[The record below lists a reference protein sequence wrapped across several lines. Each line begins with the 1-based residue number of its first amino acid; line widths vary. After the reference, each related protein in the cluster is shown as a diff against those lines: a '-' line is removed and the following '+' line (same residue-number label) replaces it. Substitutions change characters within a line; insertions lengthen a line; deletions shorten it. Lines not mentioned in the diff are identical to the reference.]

1 MASRFQAAALVA
13 SPSHPNAVAWS
24 DENLVAVASG
34 HIVTILNPATPF
46 GPRGLIAI
54 SPGKPFPIGVVER
67 KDLLSGC
74 LLPTCLS
81 RDPRPCVRSISWSP
95 VGFAP
100 NSGCLLA
107 VCTTEGRVKL
117 YRMPYCEF
125 SAEWVEVDDISEM
138 LYSYFASIN
147 FVESD
152 DSNSEISNEQANQL
166 SLEVVCPDNQLTS
179 ISRKESKRKRQ
190 NALTIIAKPLKS
202 KEERPCLPQITANQY
217 AFRSTILSSLVV
229 AWSPVVQLASETEPV
244 SAKYSSNRCSIL
256 AVGGKSGKVS
266 FWRFLEPSC
275 FSVMSNRDSTS
286 ASLVG
291 VLQVHSAWITAICW
305 ASYSSGASDPQ
316 LLLATGSS
324 DGSVKIWIG
333 YGGALLKSSEVN
345 NAPFSLLK
353 EVMTVDF
360 VPVSVVSLIVP
371 IQSANKMHLAVGK
384 GSGSFDVWI
393 CDISSTTGKFDKL
406 GSYGAHD
413 HIITGL
419 VWAFDG
425 CCLYSCSKDNS
436 VYNWTL
442 RDSRLCEVPFPSNIP
457 FVKSS
462 GDVPN
467 VFDSC
472 FGLATSPG
480 NLVIAV
486 ARSFDADLLN
496 PMYQARSQKA
506 AVEFFWIGGQQRDV
520 LSNRDPDF
528 DVEAISGFPEKELVY
543 WTHSILLSLKQYE
556 NVEKPLV
563 VWDIITALLAF
574 KQSAPKYVEHVLAKW
589 LMSCV
594 GIQLGL
600 PIAKTLSQVSRL
612 LSNIGSRQLHL
623 LNIIN
628 RRVVLAELKA
638 DNINCSQTNL
648 GPIGAEEDLALWIEL
663 LLSCEN
669 ELRERLVAFSFSAI
683 SSSISTSSSNGD
695 WQPVGLA
702 QMGQWVAHNGDNVR
716 DHLKLLVAGFR
727 KLNNRYAAE
736 EQCSYCSASVPF
748 ESTEFAFCR
757 AASSSG
763 GVGQSHKLL
772 RCAAS
777 MQVCPTTPSWFC
789 FCCQR
794 WVSKLA
800 PQALFRMATY
810 PFDFEFST
818 VSSSPEVI
826 SKPLCPFCGI
836 LLQRLQPEFLL
847 SKSPV

>member
-46 GPRGLIAI
+46 GPRGLITI
-54 SPGKPFPIGVVER
+54 SPSKPFPIGVVER

-125 SAEWVEVDDISEM
+125 SAEWVEADDISEM

-166 SLEVVCPDNQLTS
+166 SLEVVEIKSGNMKANNLNQ
-179 ISRKESKRKRQ
+179 IVCVPNSR
-190 NALTIIAKPLKS
+190 AKPLKK

-217 AFRSTILSSLVV
+217 SFRSTILSSLVV
-229 AWSPVVQLASETEPV
+229 AWSPVVQLASEMEPV

-333 YGGALLKSSEVN
+333 YGGALLKSSDVN

-419 VWAFDG
+419 AWAFDG
-425 CCLYSCSKDNS
+425 CCLYSCSQDNS

-442 RDSRLCEVPFPSNIP
+442 CDSRLCEVPFPSNIP

-506 AVEFFWIGGQQRDV
+506 AIEFFWIGGQQWDV

-600 PIAKTLSQVSRL
+600 PIAKTLSEVSRL

-623 LNIIN
+623 LNIVN

-638 DNINCSQTNL
+638 DNINCGQTNL
-648 GPIGAEEDLALWIEL
+648 GPIGAEEDVALWMEL
-663 LLSCEN
+663 LLGCEN

-777 MQVCPTTPSWFC
+777 MQVCPATPSWFC
-789 FCCQR
+789 ICCQR

-800 PQALFRMATY
+800 PQALFRMATC

-818 VSSSPEVI
+818 VSSRPEVI